1 MGSISALDK
10 VLMDFWGG
18 FTDTTHTPPLKIPA
32 YAGFALERNK
42 KNEPVP
48 ATPPFITYDFTRP
61 AFGGQAFMQASIWDR
76 NAAMPNF
83 RGLTNLI
90 AEQVEA
96 RIPESG
102 LILNADDNG
111 KLWILR
117 SDNFMQYMSI
127 SDPDDNLIVR
137 CMFNLLMKSYIY

>member
-1 MGSISALDK
+1 MGSINALDK
-10 VLMDFWGG
+10 VLIEFWGS

-61 AFGGQAFMQASIWDR
+61 AFGGQTFMQVSIWDR
-76 NAAMPNF
+76 NVAMPNF

-90 AEQVEA
+90 AEQVEV

-102 LILNADDNG
+102 LILDVGIGHVLLSRNG
-111 KLWILR
+111 T
-117 SDNFMQYMSI
+117 NFIQYMPLP
-127 SDPDDNLIVR
+127 DPDDPLLVR
-137 CMFNLLMKSYIY
+137 CVVNLTMTLFKI